1 MLGLAVVTFSLFDII
16 KENKEVVNEIKNEDE
31 NEEAEAEEENDKD
44 ENVVDNSQKETKED
58 KTSLKYILIHCS
70 IF

>member
-44 ENVVDNSQKETKED
+44 ENVVENS
-58 KTSLKYILIHCS
+58 
-70 IF
+70 